1 MGCCCNRAVRACWR
15 QSYLELDGYGASLQS
30 IGEAGMFGIQLE
42 WFGSLAWGHAHIPV
56 MAKRGTNLE
65 EHDWSGLFDGV
76 FGSSYYATDWC
87 WLQYNPFTK
96 SHGHATPLFLSAS
109 DNVSWSITRN
119 GDASG
124 FTNRSWSFLG
134 VHFSDTFGSQ
144 SRNHFYVYQF
154 SFTWGGTNYSAVIYI
169 PEAPGRNWDTHGF
182 GETGGYVIF
191 QGVRYSM
198 TDTFHANPPSGAYE
212 HSGVPIG
219 GNMMS
224 FATFFSQVSSTIR
237 WVYPDAGT
245 TTTTVA
251 GTTTTHDIDIWQI
264 DITWSANK
272 LFDFLCHTDKGQVD
286 GLCALA
292 GSYKY
297 RNNCDE
303 AQDYSAAVAAHSS
316 VLIKKQACSAE
327 SIAEGEL
334 QPLVNHS
341 LYTTP
346 QDTSC
351 VGQDVTTTTPDGCWA
366 WSPPSCQLSCID
378 RVNEPMWLTPISCKY
393 QVSAHD
399 RTWELFRSGG
409 SSPFSGLTA
418 SNRKTRWQ
426 RLAGGL
432 QYNTDSAPHAELC
445 VVNRID
451 GANTAPWLVLKL
463 GVVQTKLFGEYV
475 PSRLRWTLWL
485 AAYGRDLTSDL
496 TVDLIRG
503 QDLSMSRIWQYGESP
518 DYCNDLEIT
527 DYRSHQQHNHLSGI
541 GSGFEV
547 FFGGPLEMYH
557 PYSGVSLNIAEWLL
571 QSTTTTSGGSLYTPE
586 SYAGEFT
593 LWPSISDVPAPWS
606 CYRSTLFGYSKADY
620 LTSPTY
626 ITRPICA
633 TIDDGLTPEEL
644 YDARPDPGNPEVTVP
659 VTVYEHWIDMPASV
673 VLEAI

>member
-30 IGEAGMFGIQLE
+30 IGQAGLFGIQLE
-42 WFGSLAWGHAHIPV
+42 WFGSLAWGHAHIPS

-65 EHDWSGLFDGV
+65 EHDWSGLFDGI

-96 SHGHATPLFLSAS
+96 SNGNATPLFLSAS
-109 DNVSWSITRN
+109 DNVLWSISRN
-119 GDASG
+119 GDESG
-124 FTNRSWSFLG
+124 FTNKSWSFLG

-154 SFTWGGTNYSAVIYI
+154 NFTWGGTDYSAVVYI
-169 PEAPGRNWDTHGF
+169 PEAPGRNWETHGY
-182 GETGGYVIF
+182 GETGGYVVF

-198 TDTFHANPPSGAYE
+198 ADTFHANPPSGAYE
-212 HSGVPIG
+212 HSGVTIG
-219 GNMMS
+219 GNSMS
-224 FATFFSQVSSTIR
+224 FTTFFSQVSSTIR

-245 TTTTVA
+245 TTTAVA

-286 GLCALA
+286 GLCALV
-292 GSYKY
+292 GSYRY

-303 AQDYSAAVAAHSS
+303 VQDYSAAVGELSS
-316 VLIKKQACSAE
+316 VLIKKQTCSAA
-327 SIAEGEL
+327 SIDEGEL

-351 VGQDVTTTTPDGCWA
+351 VGQDVTTTTPDGCWT

-378 RVNEPMWLTPISCKY
+378 GVNEPMWLTPISCKY

-399 RTWELFRSGG
+399 RTWELFRSYGH
-409 SSPFSGLTA
+409 PVNSGPNARKPRSYQLARGDSQNTTGAAHA
-418 SNRKTRWQ
+418 S
-426 RLAGGL
+426 L
-432 QYNTDSAPHAELC
+432 S

-451 GANTAPWLVLKL
+451 GSVTAPWLLLKL
-463 GVVQTKLFGEYV
+463 GVVHDV
-475 PSRLRWTLWL
+475 PEGLGFTQEVLWL
-485 AAYGRDLTSDL
+485 AAYGRDLTTDL

-503 QDLSMSRIWQYGESP
+503 QDLNMSRIWQYGETP

-527 DYRSHQQHNHLSGI
+527 DYRDQQQHNWLAGI

-547 FFGGPLEMYH
+547 FLGGPLEMYH
-557 PYSGVSLNIAEWLL
+557 PYREVSLNIAEWLL

-593 LWPSISDVPAPWS
+593 LWAEQGDVTEPWS
-606 CYRSTLFGYSKADY
+606 CYQSTIGYSKADY

-626 ITRPICA
+626 ITRPVCSV
-633 TIDDGLTPEEL
+633 IDDSLTPEEL

-659 VTVYEHWIDMPASV
+659 VTVSEHWIDMPASV